1 MSTAP
6 RQLIPRHS
14 LTAWL
19 AGWEAPEPCAGRG
32 SVRPM
37 SAHRMNRD
45 EFHAK
50 LASCDADQ
58 LSKILWTLYWRGS
71 APMRE
76 RIEAQLDP
84 DAHAGQQRRKVE
96 PPNAA
101 AVHGEVREF
110 VGLARSGAYLAGD
123 RRVSPKERT
132 RWRFTFRRLAAD
144 AQAALAG
151 DGADAAAAAME
162 LLVDLACESQGY
174 DRFRSD
180 DPMQAAGFVVSDAV
194 AALWHAIRD
203 RHGFTTF
210 VERAAPQLLRW
221 ETGHGWTRYG
231 WGSVAEKETSLAK
244 VLEEILLV
252 PDHWRA
258 IATRYLEALD
268 EAADRT
274 PGTPRH
280 RSRVT
285 GRDREA
291 RARALADWHTLLV
304 DRIVGSEDED
314 LLDRLV
320 GHPALAGP
328 ELTFLQAQLAHRRG
342 DDETARKLVHDSL
355 EGLPGH
361 PDFHDLARRIGAPLP
376 PRAQQHRA
384 ARH

>member
-1 MSTAP
+1 
-6 RQLIPRHS
+6 
-14 LTAWL
+14 
-19 AGWEAPEPCAGRG
+19 
-32 SVRPM
+32 
-37 SAHRMNRD
+37 MNRD

-50 LASCDADQ
+50 LAGRDADQ
-58 LSKILWTLYWRGS
+58 LGKILWTLYWRGS

-84 DAHAGQQRRKVE
+84 EVRSRQRRQKAE
-96 PPNAA
+96 PPSAA
-101 AVHGEVREF
+101 AVQEEIREF
-110 VGLARSGAYLAGD
+110 VALARSGAYLSGD

-132 RWRFTFRRLAAD
+132 RWRFAFRRLAAD

-151 DGADAAAAAME
+151 DDVDSAAAAVE
-162 LLVDLACESQGY
+162 LLVDLACESQGLVY
-174 DRFRSD
+174 FRSD

-194 AALWHAIRD
+194 DGLWRAVRD
-203 RHGFTTF
+203 QYGFATF
-210 VERAAPQLLRW
+210 VDRAAPQLLRW
-221 ETGHGWTRYG
+221 ETGHGWTVYG
-231 WGSVAEKETSLAK
+231 GGSVAEKETSLSSL
-244 VLEEILLV
+244 LETMLRA

-258 IATRYLEALD
+258 FAVRYLEVLD

-280 RSRVT
+280 RSRSTV
-285 GRDREA
+285 RDREA
-291 RARALADWHTLLV
+291 RARALAEWHMLLL
-304 DRIVGSEDED
+304 DRLVGSEDED

-320 GHPALAGP
+320 GHTALAGP
-328 ELTFLQAQLAHRRG
+328 EQTFLQAQLAHRRG

-376 PRAQQHRA
+376 PRAQQARA